1 LKIFIV
7 EDDEFI
13 LSEIA
18 EFLTKYQF
26 TCQTVKNFNHVVED
40 VLESN
45 SDLVLLDINLPS
57 LDGFEI
63 CRRLR
68 EKSSVAIIMVTSRN
82 TCMDELMSLKIGA
95 DDFVTKP
102 YDLQVLLA
110 HIQVVLKRSKNN
122 LQGIVLSHNGLA
134 LKLGKYEM
142 QYEGELVELSKN
154 EAIILRVLMEN
165 AGVIVCREDLMK
177 HVWEDGD
184 FVDENTLNVNIS
196 RLRKKMESLGLSD
209 YLKTKRNQGYII

>member
-1 LKIFIV
+1 MKIFIV

-13 LSEIA
+13 LTEIA

-26 TCQTVKNFNHVVED
+26 TCQAVKRFNHVVEE

-82 TCMDELMSLKIGA
+82 TCMDELMSLKMGA
-95 DDFVTKP
+95 DDFITKP

-110 HIQVVLKRSKNN
+110 HIQAVLKRSKSNT
-122 LQGIVLSHNGLA
+122 QGIVLSHNGLA
-134 LKLGKYEM
+134 LKLGQYEM
-142 QYEGELVELSKN
+142 QYAGELVELSKN

-165 AGVIVCREDLMK
+165 AGVIVCREELMK
-177 HVWEDGD
+177 HVWDDGD

-196 RLRKKMESLGLSD
+196 RLRKKMEALGLSD